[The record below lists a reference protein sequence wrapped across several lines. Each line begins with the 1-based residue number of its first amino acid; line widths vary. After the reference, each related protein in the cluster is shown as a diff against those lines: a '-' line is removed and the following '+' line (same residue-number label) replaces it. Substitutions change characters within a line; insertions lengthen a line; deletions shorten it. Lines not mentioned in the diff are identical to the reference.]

1 MFLVILLLVVLLS
14 FSVKEGLEA
23 EDKANEIYSNY
34 DKIRKGLE
42 GYNAKF
48 KSLVM

>member
-14 FSVKEGLEA
+14 LSVKEGLEA
-23 EDKANEIYSNY
+23 QEKVGEIYSNY
-34 DKIRKGLE
+34 DKIGKSFEDYG
-42 GYNAKF
+42 GKF